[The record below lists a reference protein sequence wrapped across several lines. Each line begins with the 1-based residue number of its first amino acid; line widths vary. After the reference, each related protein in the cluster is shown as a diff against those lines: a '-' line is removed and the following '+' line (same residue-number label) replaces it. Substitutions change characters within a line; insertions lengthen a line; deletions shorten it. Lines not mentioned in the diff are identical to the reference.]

1 MDFLILWKNKNKWL
15 IVVINV
21 FLILFNKLEFIIFL
35 LEFFNIWLLRYKNK
49 FCIVVYIYVLIYV
62 IININSWVIMDI
74 E

>member
-62 IININSWVIMDI
+62 IININS
-74 E
+74 

>member
-35 LEFFNIWLLRYKNK
+35 LEFFSIWLIRYKNK

-62 IININSWVIMDI
+62 IININS
-74 E
+74 